1 MRLKL
6 KQIQTNS
13 NKFPIYLRHEYQT
26 FPILYRDILHNI
38 LLLIPL
44 HSLHVIPNAQ
54 LSCFRKLSK
63 CNLPLTRKEKR
74 GVTGEYSQL
83 VV

>member
-6 KQIQTNS
+6 KQIQTN
-13 NKFPIYLRHEYQT
+13 FQYIYGTSIKT

-44 HSLHVIPNAQ
+44 YSLHVIPNAQ

>member
-6 KQIQTNS
+6 KQIQTNFQYIYGTS
-13 NKFPIYLRHEYQT
+13 IKLFPFSTAISYTISCFL
-26 FPILYRDILHNI
+26 FPCIHCMSY
-38 LLLIPL
+38 PM
-44 HSLHVIPNAQ
+44 PNAQ